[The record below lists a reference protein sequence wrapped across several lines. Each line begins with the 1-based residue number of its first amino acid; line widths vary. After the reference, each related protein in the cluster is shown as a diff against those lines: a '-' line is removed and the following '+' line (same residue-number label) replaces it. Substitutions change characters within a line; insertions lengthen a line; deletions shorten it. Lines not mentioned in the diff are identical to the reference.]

1 MFTETA
7 PPSDHSTFAPKHLF
21 LRARLSE
28 CSHFYLSFFQ
38 LKSLKQTFHLHL
50 LIEDF
55 SEEKTV
61 DYLEHLIT
69 DHTL

>member
-1 MFTETA
+1 MF
-7 PPSDHSTFAPKHLF
+7 S
-21 LRARLSE
+21 
-28 CSHFYLSFFQ
+28 FYLSFFQ
-38 LKSLKQTFHLHL
+38 LKSLKQTFYLHL

-55 SEEKTV
+55 SEEKIV